1 MSYGGNQLQP
11 NSLYY
16 GDCLDWMRKWDADC
30 VDLIYL
36 DPPFNSNANYSILF
50 GTKGA
55 GKAQYQ
61 AFKDTWYWDKA
72 AAVRYNGFRDAV
84 GRPAHKA
91 IVGLWHMLGESGMLA
106 YLTYMAER
114 LEEMQRILKPTGSIY
129 LHCDPTASH
138 CLKLLMDAV
147 FGKANYRN
155 EIVWQR
161 STASGGKAGGQKFV
175 PGHDIIFNYA
185 ASKKFTHN
193 RQYIPYTEEYIARRF
208 KYTDEEGRRYRLQVG
223 NRKQYLDSSK
233 GKPVSD
239 IWTDIFPVN
248 PMAKEKTGYPT
259 QKPLSLLERI
269 IKASSNEGDIVLDP
283 FCGCGTAMEAAD
295 RLKRKWAGVDISS
308 FAIDMIRELRMQD
321 LTIPVHG
328 IPADFVSAQKMARE
342 TPFEFEAWAVN
353 RLSGFIPNTKQVA
366 DGGVDGRATLYD
378 QPDNWESKL
387 ALAQVKGGRFNIS
400 SLRDF
405 IGVVER
411 DKAAI
416 GRFITLETITS
427 PSARA
432 NAAALGDI
440 LVRGQAYPRLSLWS
454 IEEFFNER
462 PCPLPPMADPYT
474 GRLMKQTLF

>member
-91 IVGLWHMLGESGMLA
+91 IVGLWHILGESGMLA

-114 LEEMQRILKPTGSIY
+114 LEEMRRILKPTGSIY

-138 CLKLLMDAV
+138 YLKIVMDAV
-147 FGKANYRN
+147 FENRIRN
-155 EIVWQR
+155 EIIWAY
-161 STASGGKAGGQKFV
+161 TG
-175 PGHDIIFNYA
+175 PG
-185 ASKKFTHN
+185 SPKM
-193 RQYIPYTEEYIARRF
+193 RQF
-208 KYTDEEGRRYRLQVG
+208 
-223 NRKQYLDSSK
+223 NRKHDVIFWYSNSDSWVFNVDDVRIPHKQLNTNRAGAMIGDALTPEMRDKYLQR
-233 GKPVSD
+233 GKVPETWWPDFSPVGRLK
-239 IWTDIFPVN
+239 N
-248 PMAKEKTGYPT
+248 ERLGYPT

-283 FCGCGTAMEAAD
+283 FCGCGTAMKAAD

-308 FAIDMIRELRMQD
+308 FAIDMIRERRMQD

-328 IPADFVSAQKMARE
+328 IPADFVSAQKWQRKRLLNLKHGRLIDCQDSSRIRSRSP
-342 TPFEFEAWAVN
+342 TEAWTDAPHYTTN
-353 RLSGFIPNTKQVA
+353 LTTGNQNWRWRRSKA
-366 DGGVDGRATLYD
+366 GGL
-378 QPDNWESKL
+378 
-387 ALAQVKGGRFNIS
+387 IS
-400 SLRDF
+400 
-405 IGVVER
+405 
-411 DKAAI
+411 AAC
-416 GRFITLETITS
+416 
-427 PSARA
+427 A
-432 NAAALGDI
+432 I
-440 LVRGQAYPRLSLWS
+440 L
-454 IEEFFNER
+454 
-462 PCPLPPMADPYT
+462 
-474 GRLMKQTLF
+474 

>member
-138 CLKLLMDAV
+138 YLKTVMDAV
-147 FGKANYRN
+147 FENRIRN
-155 EIVWQR
+155 EIIWAY
-161 STASGGKAGGQKFV
+161 TG
-175 PGHDIIFNYA
+175 PG
-185 ASKKFTHN
+185 SPKM
-193 RQYIPYTEEYIARRF
+193 RQF
-208 KYTDEEGRRYRLQVG
+208 
-223 NRKQYLDSSK
+223 NRKHDVIFWYSNSDSWVFNVDDVRIPHKQLNTNRAGAMIGDALTPEMRDKYLQR
-233 GKPVSD
+233 GKVPETWWPDFSPVGRLK
-239 IWTDIFPVN
+239 N
-248 PMAKEKTGYPT
+248 ERLGYPT

-308 FAIDMIRELRMQD
+308 FAIDMIRERRMQD

-328 IPADFVSAQKMARE
+328 IPADFVSAQKMAKE

-416 GRFITLETITS
+416 GRFITLETVTS

-454 IEEFFNER
+454 IEEFFNDR